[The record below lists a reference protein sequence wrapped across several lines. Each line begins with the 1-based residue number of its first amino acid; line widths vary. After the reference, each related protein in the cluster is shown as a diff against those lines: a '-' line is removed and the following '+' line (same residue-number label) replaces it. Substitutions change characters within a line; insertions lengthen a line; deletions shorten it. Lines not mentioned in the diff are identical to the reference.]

1 MSEEELELLDYT
13 FSLAIGECFSDE
25 IDDIC
30 KLQEKVINQDN
41 IIKEVREL
49 VENGND
55 FKSIYFKKDKED
67 LWKVILSDEI
77 KEKYL
82 EILDKGSEMKND

>member
-1 MSEEELELLDYT
+1 MNKELIEKIIAYNYNEYGSEFGDALVDLKHENEWLHH
-13 FSLAIGECFSDE
+13 
-25 IDDIC
+25 
-30 KLQEKVINQDN
+30 

-49 VENGND
+49 VENGTD

-67 LWKVILSDEI
+67 LWKVILANEI

-82 EILDKGSEMKND
+82 DILDKGE

>member
-1 MSEEELELLDYT
+1 VNKELIEKIIAYNYNEYGSEFGDALVDLKHENEWLHH
-13 FSLAIGECFSDE
+13 
-25 IDDIC
+25 
-30 KLQEKVINQDN
+30 

-49 VENGND
+49 VENGTD

-67 LWKVILSDEI
+67 LWKVILANEI

-82 EILDKGSEMKND
+82 DILDKGE